1 MNNKRLALED
11 GTYINW
17 FAKEPTRFFNRTT
30 LLFGRTDSGKTTII
44 DEIMKLV
51 ENYIGVVFIIAQS
64 SVTVESSDYYG
75 KVPSISIKN
84 NIDTEWL
91 EEFMNR
97 QKGIATLYRVANNI
111 KNLKMVF
118 DFIKTN
124 ESSDL
129 ETICL
134 KKAQKYIDNI
144 NQNHQLDFAQKKEK
158 VTSITKTKEKYLR
171 ELYKKYI
178 RQNKV
183 YLEKKSSLSQ
193 DETCCINY
201 LDLNPNV
208 LLVYDDCASM
218 FKKWCKDSPIIKEVF
233 YNGRH
238 SYITQI
244 ISAQD
249 DKEID
254 SELRKNALVS
264 IFTTSQAASSN
275 FGRAANGFSKADKKR
290 SEICIK
296 RIFSDSDS
304 KGSKNYK
311 KLVYSSKD
319 ADPFM
324 YTIAD
329 LYDNIRVGCDAMWDL
344 DKKIT
349 DATANSNSNN
359 SFFNTFH
366 SI

>member
-1 MNNKRLALED
+1 MSKRLALED

-30 LLFGRTDSGKTTII
+30 LLFGRTDICKTTII

-51 ENYIGVVFIIAQS
+51 EPYIAVVFVIAQS
-64 SVTVESSDYYG
+64 SVTIESSDYYG

-84 NIDTEWL
+84 NVDTEWL
-91 EEFMNR
+91 EEFMTR

-111 KNLKMVF
+111 KTLKDVF
-118 DFIKTN
+118 EYIKTD

-129 ETICL
+129 ETICI
-134 KKAQKYIDNI
+134 KKAQKYIDSI
-144 NQNHQLDFAQKKEK
+144 NQNNNLDFAQKKEK
-158 VTSITKTKEKYLR
+158 ITSINKTKEKYLC

-193 DETCCINY
+193 NEKCCVNY
-201 LDLNPNV
+201 LDLNPNAMII
-208 LLVYDDCASM
+208 YDDCASM
-218 FKKWCKDSPIIKEVF
+218 FKKWCKESPIIKEVF

-238 SYITQI
+238 SYITQV

-275 FGRAANGFSKADKKR
+275 FSRASNGYSKADKKR
-290 SEICIK
+290 SEICNK
-296 RIFSDSDS
+296 RIFSESDS
-304 KGSKNYK
+304 KGAKNYK
-311 KLVYSSKD
+311 KMVYSVKD

-324 YTIAD
+324 YMIAD
-329 LYDNIRVGCDAMWDL
+329 LYDNIKVGCDAMWDL
-344 DKKIT
+344 DKKIN
-349 DATANSNSNN
+349 DVTANSNSNN

-366 SI
+366 NI